1 MKLAK
6 VSLDDKYELES
17 GRIFLNGM
25 QALVRLPMLQ
35 RQRDQAAGL
44 NTAGFISGYR
54 GSPLGNYDANLW
66 AAKKFIEKNHIK
78 FQPGLNEDLA
88 VTSIWGTQQ
97 IGLWPGAQ
105 YDGVFSI
112 WYGKGPGVD
121 RSGDAFKHVNF
132 AGSAKHGGVLAIAG
146 DDHGSKSSTLPHQSE
161 YAFMSSYMPVLNP
174 ANVQEYIDFGLYGF
188 ELSRYSGCWI
198 GFKAVGDTV
207 ESTAS
212 VSIDPH
218 RVKIIKPDDF
228 NMPDEGL
235 NIRNPDFHMDQEQRL
250 LYQKLPAAQAF
261 VRANGL
267 DKMIFNSS
275 KPRLGIIT
283 TGKAY
288 LDVRHA
294 LDELGVTSEIADE
307 LGIRLYKVAMTWPL
321 EPKGAVE
328 FAKGLEEIL
337 VVEEKR
343 PLIEDQLAKLLINE
357 ANTPRRIFGKVDEA
371 GADILPACGELTPG
385 TVAKAIFGRLKKF
398 TDRPEFEQR
407 MARLEQV
414 EAAALGTPPGI
425 MRTPYFCS
433 GCPHNSS
440 TDVPSGSRA
449 MAGIGCHGMV
459 LYMPARNTQTITHM
473 GAEGVNWIG
482 QAPFVKTKHVFQN
495 LGDGTYFH
503 SGLLAIRAAVDAGVN
518 ITYKILYN
526 DAVAMTGG
534 QPVATE
540 SNLTPDQISRQVH
553 AEGVKKVVVVTDEP
567 DKYPV
572 GIDWGAETKIHHRDD
587 LDDIQRQLRDTEGV
601 TVLIYDQTCAAEKR
615 RRRKR
620 GLYPDP
626 PKRAFINELV
636 CEGCG
641 DCSKA
646 SNCVSVIPSDTPFGR
661 KRRID
666 QSNCNKD
673 FSCIKGFCPSFVTVH
688 GGLVRKAKNQD
699 SVTANTD
706 LFADLPIVD
715 LPSSAEPYGV
725 LITGIGG
732 TGVVTIGALL
742 GMAAHLEGKGV
753 SVMDMTG
760 LSQKNGAVTSHVR
773 IADDPEDLHAVRIA
787 AGGANLL
794 LGCDIVVAT
803 SPDAISTVNQGR
815 TNAVINSHVVPTA
828 GFVQDNAIDLS
839 GERMMRQIQDAT
851 GENHASF
858 VNASKLATAL
868 MGDSIASNLFMVGYA
883 WQKGMLPLS
892 LESIEEAVRLNGVAV
907 DANLQAMAWGRLSAH
922 NINKVEAVASPLM
935 IDDGSDAKLQE
946 SLTEMI
952 DRRVD
957 YLVAYQDAAYAA
969 QYRVIVDRVMAAE
982 KERTPDRDELV
993 VAVIRNLFKLMS
1005 YKDEYEVAR
1014 LHTDPAFKTALQ
1026 KQFEGNYKLTYHMAP
1041 PLLAERDAVTGELK
1055 KREFGP
1061 WLGTVLS
1068 VVAKMKRFRGTGLD
1082 IFGRTA
1088 ERRMER
1094 QLIADY
1100 QSMVE
1105 ELAGSLNPDNH
1116 SIAVRLAELPDEI
1129 RGFGH
1134 VKEKNVKRVKSQ
1146 EAGLLEKYRTVP
1158 AQATAAE

>member
-6 VSLDDKYELES
+6 VSLDDKYELEA
-17 GRIFLNGM
+17 GRIYLNGM

-35 RQRDQAAGL
+35 RQRDVAAGL

-66 AAKKFIEKNHIK
+66 AAKRFIEKNHIK

-88 VTSIWGTQQ
+88 VTSIWGSQQ
-97 IGLWPGAQ
+97 IGLWPGAK

-161 YAFMSSYMPVLNP
+161 YAFMSSFIPVLNP
-174 ANVQEYIDFGLYGF
+174 ANVQEYIDYGLYGF
-188 ELSRYSGCWI
+188 ALSRYSGCWI

-207 ESTAS
+207 ESSAS

-218 RVKIIKPDDF
+218 RVKIVLPDDF
-228 NMPDEGL
+228 QMPDEGL
-235 NIRNPDFHMDQEQRL
+235 NIRDPDFHMDQEARL
-250 LYQKLPAAQAF
+250 MNLKLPAAQAF
-261 VRANGL
+261 VRTNGL
-267 DKMIFNSS
+267 DRIVMNSS
-275 KPRLGIIT
+275 KARLGIIT

-288 LDVRHA
+288 LDVRQA
-294 LDELGVTSEIADE
+294 LDEMGVTPAVAEE

-343 PLIEDQLAKLLINE
+343 PLIEDQMAKLLINE
-357 ANTPRRIFGKVDEA
+357 ANTPKRIFGKQDEA
-371 GADILPACGELTPG
+371 GAPLLSAYGELTPG
-385 TVAKAIFGRLKKF
+385 AVAQAIFGRMKRF

-407 MARLEQV
+407 LARLEQV
-414 EAAALGTPPGI
+414 EAAAKGAPAGI
-425 MRTPYFCS
+425 MRTPYFCA

-440 TDVPSGSRA
+440 TKIPEGSRA
-449 MAGIGCHGMV
+449 MAGIGCHGMA
-459 LYMPARNTQTITHM
+459 LWIPARNTQTITHM
-473 GAEGVNWIG
+473 GAEGVNWVG

-540 SNLTPDQISRQVH
+540 SSLMPDEISWQVH
-553 AEGVKKVVVVTDEP
+553 AEGVKKVVIVTDEP
-567 DKYPV
+567 DKYPA
-572 GIDWGAETKIHHRDD
+572 GTNWGPNTKVHHRSE
-587 LDDIQRQLRDTEGV
+587 LDQIQRKLRDIEGV
-601 TVLIYDQTCAAEKR
+601 TILIYDQTCAAEKR

-641 DCSKA
+641 DCSQA
-646 SNCVSVIPSDTPFGR
+646 SNCVAVIPSDTPFGR

-673 FSCIKGFCPSFVTVH
+673 YSCVNGFCPSFVTVE
-688 GGLVRKAKNQD
+688 GGQLRKPKKQEFASADKNMF
-699 SVTANTD
+699 ANMPTPK
-706 LFADLPIVD
+706 LA
-715 LPSSAEPYGV
+715 SSAEPYGI

-742 GMAAHLEGKGV
+742 GMASHLEGKGV

-773 IADDPEDLHAVRIA
+773 ISDDPEDLHAVRIA
-787 AGGANLL
+787 AGGASLL

-803 SPDAISTVNQGR
+803 GPDAISTVNQGR
-815 TNAVINSHVVPTA
+815 TNAVVNSHIVPTA

-839 GERMMRQIQDAT
+839 GERMVRQIEDAT
-851 GENHASF
+851 GDGHSNF
-858 VNASKLATAL
+858 VNATKLATAL

-883 WQKGMLPLS
+883 WQLGMLPLA
-892 LESIEEAVRLNGVAV
+892 LQSIEEAVRLNGVAV
-907 DANLQAMAWGRLSAH
+907 DTNLQAFAWGRLAAH
-922 NINKVEAVASPLM
+922 DLEKVEEAARPMMIEDGASSNGAETLDE
-935 IDDGSDAKLQE
+935 I
-946 SLTEMI
+946 I
-952 DRRVD
+952 VRRVAF
-957 YLVAYQDAAYAA
+957 LSAYQDSAYAA
-969 QYRVIVDRVMAAE
+969 KYRGSVDQIMAVE
-982 KERTPDRDELV
+982 NENTPGRDELAMA
-993 VAVIRNLFKLMS
+993 VARNLFKLMS

-1014 LHTDPAFKTALQ
+1014 LHTDGTFRKTLN
-1026 KQFEGNYKLTYHMAP
+1026 KQFEGDFKLTYHMAP
-1041 PLLAERDAVTGELK
+1041 PLISHRDPQTGELQ

-1061 WLGTVLS
+1061 WLGHVLKF
-1068 VVAKMKRFRGTGLD
+1068 VAKMKWVRGTAFD
-1082 IFGRTA
+1082 VFGRTD
-1088 ERRMER
+1088 ERKMER

-1100 QSMVE
+1100 QAMIE
-1105 ELAGSLNPDNH
+1105 EIAGNLNAENH
-1116 SIAVRLAELPDEI
+1116 SIAVSLAELPDEI

-1134 VKEKNVKRVKSQ
+1134 VKERNVRRAKTK
-1146 EAGLLEKYRTVP
+1146 EAALIDKFRNESV
-1158 AQATAAE
+1158 QASAAE